1 VLALHLLEELDRLL
15 EATLIQP
22 LQANRVQDL
31 DRTLFILKAR
41 LTPASADT
49 TRQNDGRD
57 TNRNDG
63 GDLATNG
70 S

>member
-1 VLALHLLEELDRLL
+1 MLALHLLEELDRLL
-15 EATLIQP
+15 ETALIQP
-22 LQANRVQDL
+22 LQANRIQDL
-31 DRTLFILKAR
+31 DRTLFILEAR
-41 LTPASADT
+41 LTPARAVT